1 MAGDGIVGFQDF
13 TKSMYDTSIEERDF
27 FQVTNRPCFDYANEM
42 MTFQGH
48 ETHERPGNSIQS
60 RVDLLN
66 LSENLGGDIRSPHQ
80 KETLSPIPQH
90 LNDTRPGTSA
100 TEVFEGGLQR
110 TAGGDFFTLKVKPA
124 PDPPPR
130 PSTSSLNV
138 TNDMQTLRKKERQVW
153 SDAARISAYL
163 GGQESVD
170 SIKKVLDKMRPQTS
184 AGYGVPTEAP
194 YDQLRLSSE
203 RTRKPRRDVTK
214 DIKPGALPRDITAEQ
229 ARQLVAQKPRA
240 LGAEKDTRTRGQ
252 ANDDSAHV
260 VSVAPHAT
268 AGTRK
273 SKVYKDTDGG
283 SWFAS
288 TALNVHVPRVR
299 PTELA
304 TAVSNGM
311 SSTMQPHRTGTQD
324 IQKGLNAV
332 VPERGGQ
339 QMMTVHM

>member
-1 MAGDGIVGFQDF
+1 VAGDGIVGFQDF
-13 TKSMYDTSIEERDF
+13 SKSMYDTSIEERDF

-48 ETHERPGNSIQS
+48 EHARPGNSMQS

-66 LSENLGGDIRSPHQ
+66 LSENRGGDIRSPHQ
-80 KETLSPIPQH
+80 KESPGPIPQH
-90 LNDTRPGTSA
+90 PNDTRPGTSA

-138 TNDMQTLRKKERQVW
+138 TNDVQTLRKKERQVW

-163 GGQESVD
+163 GGQESVE

-184 AGYGVPTEAP
+184 AGYVLPTEAP

-214 DIKPGALPRDITAEQ
+214 EIKPGALPRDITAEQ

-260 VSVAPHAT
+260 VSVAPHAS
-268 AGTRK
+268 GTRK
-273 SKVYKDTDGG
+273 SKVYKDKDGG

-288 TALNVHVPRVR
+288 TALNVHVPRVW
-299 PTELA
+299 PTELP

-339 QMMTVHM
+339 QMMTLHT